1 LLTRRINP
9 AANAAGDVM
18 GDLLCEGRGVG
29 AVIEPAIPSGAFGL
43 FHRRQAGRALKCS
56 IPEGTQNAERKKD
69 A

>member
-1 LLTRRINP
+1 
-9 AANAAGDVM
+9 M